1 MNNILNGKIVSSN
14 LGEFSKKR
22 IKYGY
27 IGIELQDK
35 THVKVKVDS
44 YTWYETLTIGD
55 EVVVE
60 VDTLAETNIL
70 VARKIQL
77 KSSLEMSSEE
87 TTATA

>member
-35 THVKVKVDS
+35 THIKVKVDS
-44 YTWYETLTIGD
+44 YTSYETLTIGD